1 MKIEFVFDIVYPM
14 SYVAFEKLKQHWN
27 QPMAKKIELL
37 PVQVLPEIPE
47 QGLDVYQYLTERY
60 GTKEA
65 NRKLDMAKF
74 AAYSQDLTVD
84 IEHMKRMPNSRLAHQ
99 AILALDNI
107 FDQFALTQALFHAI
121 FAHGKDIANPEV
133 LKQIIEGMGLDGTKV
148 LRSIQHKEIA
158 DKQTEITHYV
168 QGFGKHPTPYYI
180 VDGEIWDKTFD
191 TLELKDLITN
201 RAKDVA

>member
-65 NRKLDMAKF
+65 NRKLYMAKF

>member
-27 QPMAKKIELL
+27 QPTAKKIELL

-47 QGLDVYQYLTERY
+47 QGLDIYQYLTEKY

-99 AILALDNI
+99 AILALDNV

-133 LKQIIEGMGLDGTKV
+133 LKQVIEGMGLDGNKV
-148 LRSIQHKEIA
+148 LRSIQHKEVA
-158 DKQTEITHYV
+158 DKQAEITHYV
-168 QGFGKHPTPYYI
+168 QSFGKRPTPYYL
-180 VDGEIWDKTFD
+180 VDGEIWVKTFD
-191 TLELKDLITN
+191 TLELKELITQ

>member
-1 MKIEFVFDIVYPM
+1 M

-27 QPMAKKIELL
+27 QPTAKKIELL

-47 QGLDVYQYLTERY
+47 QGFDVYQYLTERY

-133 LKQIIEGMGLDGTKV
+133 LKQIIEGMGWMAIKFYVLFNIRKSQINKLRLPIMYKV
-148 LRSIQHKEIA
+148 SVNTQPLTI
-158 DKQTEITHYV
+158 
-168 QGFGKHPTPYYI
+168 
-180 VDGEIWDKTFD
+180 
-191 TLELKDLITN
+191 L
-201 RAKDVA
+201 

>member
-27 QPMAKKIELL
+27 QPTAKKIELL

-47 QGLDVYQYLTERY
+47 QGLDIYQYLTEKY

-99 AILALDNI
+99 AILALDNV

-133 LKQIIEGMGLDGTKV
+133 LKQVIEGMGLDGNKV
-148 LRSIQHKEIA
+148 LRSIQHKEVA
-158 DKQTEITHYV
+158 DKQAEITHYV
-168 QGFGKHPTPYYI
+168 QNFGKHPTPYYL

-191 TLELKDLITN
+191 TLELKELITQ